1 MIYTEFAAHIKDGC
15 VQSVTEHC
23 QNTAALCERY
33 ASAFG
38 CSVIGRLQGLLH
50 DAGKLTSEF
59 NDYIRGAS
67 NATRGSIDHS
77 YSGARYLDEISADMS
92 YRKAAQL
99 IARTIISHH
108 GMHDWVD
115 DDSKDYF
122 KERTSKSKGYEEV
135 LSNLDMVIGEE
146 LPENLE
152 EAGEEYRLIN
162 DKILRTGASGKCSKK
177 EYAFYLGMLERMLQS
192 VLIDADRSDT
202 ANFMNGTPV
211 SLDIDVQA
219 LWNDMDKRMNE
230 KLCSFADKTDMI
242 SLQRKSISDRCA
254 EFAKNEVKV
263 CRMIVPTG
271 GGKTLSSLRFAIKY
285 CIEHDMERIIY
296 TAPFMSIL
304 EQNSEEIRSIAGDAF
319 FTEHHSNALAELD
332 PETESNEYEE
342 YELHTERW
350 DSPVI
355 ATTMVQFLNTLF
367 SGKSSSIRRMH
378 RLSKAVIII
387 DEVQSV
393 PIKCVNLF
401 NLAVNFLTNICGAVV
416 VLCSATQPVN
426 EETDHPLIIDKNF
439 SMTGD
444 YKEDFEVFRR
454 TDIIPRIDPYG
465 YSYEEAADFCM
476 EKFSAAGNLLA
487 IVNTKSA
494 ALKLYNLIS
503 ERCGNDAEVIHLS
516 TNMCPQHRKD
526 KINRMRELLHEK
538 KPVICVT
545 TQLIEA
551 GVDISF
557 RCVVRSLAGLDS
569 AAQAA
574 GRCNRHGEAENICPV
589 YIIRLKEEKLG
600 SLKDITAAQGVS
612 LQMIDSGRYS
622 DYQSAET
629 ISDYFRMLFRA
640 RKNELS
646 YNTYDNETLLNFLS
660 LNKNRYELS
669 SRTSSQYASQAFR
682 TAGSLFEVID
692 SNTKDI
698 IVPYNEEAKELVE
711 RLENETADCYLILRK
726 LQKYTVS
733 VYSGT
738 ERRLTESHSF
748 RILNC
753 GAAVLDGE
761 YYDDVVGIKLE
772 GAEREVLLY

>member
-1 MIYTEFAAHIKDGC
+1 MEFAAHIKEEKIQT
-15 VQSVTEHC
+15 VSEHC
-23 QNTAALCERY
+23 LNTAELCERY
-33 ASAFG
+33 AASFG
-38 CSVIGRLQGLLH
+38 CCNIGKIQGLLH
-50 DAGKLTSEF
+50 DAGKLTEEF
-59 NDYIRGAS
+59 NDYIRGIS
-67 NATRGSIDHS
+67 NVSRGSIDHS
-77 YSGARYLDEISADMS
+77 YSGARYLDEISQNTS
-92 YRKAAQL
+92 YHKMACLA
-99 IARTIISHH
+99 ARTIISHH
-108 GMHDWVD
+108 GIHDWVD
-115 DDSKDYF
+115 DNYHDYYN
-122 KERTSKSKGYEEV
+122 ERISKSKGYDEV
-135 LSNLDMVIGEE
+135 RSNLHMIA
-146 LPENLE
+146 E
-152 EAGEEYRLIN
+152 EAELSELLEKAGDEYLALKN
-162 DKILRTGASGKCSKK
+162 DITKLSKGRKKGKE
-177 EYAFYLGMLERMLQS
+177 EYAFYLGMLERILQS

-202 ANFMNGTPV
+202 AHFMNGTPLSSDTDV
-211 SLDIDVQA
+211 SA
-219 LWNDMDKRMNE
+219 LWAAMDERMNE
-230 KLCSFADKTDMI
+230 KLGGFADKTDRI
-242 SLQRKSISDRCA
+242 SLQRKNISDRCA
-254 EFAKNEVKV
+254 AFAKNEVKV

-285 CIEHDMERIIY
+285 CMEHDMERIIY

-304 EQNSEEIRSIAGDAF
+304 EQNSDEIRKISGDEF

-387 DEVQSV
+387 DEVQSIPV
-393 PIKCVNLF
+393 KCVNMF

-426 EETDHPLIIDKNF
+426 EETDYPMVIDEKC

-454 TDIIPRIDPYG
+454 TDIIPHIDPYG
-465 YSYEEAADFCM
+465 YSYEETAEFCM
-476 EKFSAAGNLLA
+476 EKFHDAGNLLA

-494 ALKLYNLIS
+494 ALKLYSLIS
-503 ERCGNDAEVIHLS
+503 ERCGNDTEVIHLS

-526 KINRMRELLHEK
+526 RINCIRKLLHEQK
-538 KPVICVT
+538 HVICIT

-557 RCVVRSLAGLDS
+557 RCVVRSMAGLDS

-574 GRCNRHGEAENICPV
+574 GRCNRHGEAGKVCPV
-589 YIIRLKEEKLG
+589 YIIKLKEERLG
-600 SLKDITAAQGVS
+600 SLKDIVFAQNIS
-612 LQMIDSGRYS
+612 LQMMDSGRYS

-629 ISDYFRMLFRA
+629 ISDYFRMLFRQ
-640 RKNELS
+640 RKGELS
-646 YNTYDNETLLNFLS
+646 YNTYDKETLLGYLS
-660 LNKNRYELS
+660 LNKNRREVS
-669 SRTSSQYASQAFR
+669 PKTSDQYGSQAFR

-698 IVPYNEEAKELVE
+698 IVPYNEEARELIV
-711 RLENETADCYLILRK
+711 RLEREKKNVNPILRK

-738 ERRLTESHSF
+738 ERKLSENHSF
-748 RILNC
+748 RVLDC

-772 GAEREVLLY
+772 GAEREVLLF